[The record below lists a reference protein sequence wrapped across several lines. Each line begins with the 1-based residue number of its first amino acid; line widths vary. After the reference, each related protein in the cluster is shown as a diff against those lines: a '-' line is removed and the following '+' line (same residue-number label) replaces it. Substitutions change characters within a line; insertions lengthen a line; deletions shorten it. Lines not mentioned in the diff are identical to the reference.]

1 MRKGC
6 GLRGER
12 GRQARAKLERV
23 LILRCSAASL
33 RDVSSLTSDEVGSTE
48 QRERRK
54 RILDATIALA
64 SKGGFDAVQMRAVA
78 ERADVALGT
87 LYRYFPS
94 KIHLLVSALG
104 REFERANAGIES
116 RAIPGATPHERVMFV
131 LDQSSTGMQRNPKL
145 TEALT
150 RAFMFAD
157 GSVAQEIHVVGLQMT
172 RALTRAMADP
182 DVAYAE
188 HEPTEEE
195 LAIAKVIG
203 DVWLASLVQWVTG
216 RADAADVSKSIDM
229 AVKLLLR

>member
-1 MRKGC
+1 MTAMNSLSYEELG
-6 GLRGER
+6 
-12 GRQARAKLERV
+12 
-23 LILRCSAASL
+23 SAA
-33 RDVSSLTSDEVGSTE
+33 

-104 REFERANAGIES
+104 REFEQANAGVD
-116 RAIPGATPHERVMFV
+116 RRTIPGDTPHERVMYV
-131 LDQSSTGMQRNPKL
+131 LSRTTRTLQRDPNL

-157 GSVAQEIHVVGLQMT
+157 ASVATEIHLVGMHVT
-172 RALTRAMADP
+172 RLLMRAIADP
-182 DVAYAE
+182 DLPFE
-188 HEPTEEE
+188 DHDPTEDEI
-195 LAIAKVIG
+195 AIAKVIG
-203 DVWLASLVQWVTG
+203 DVWLATLVQWVTG
-216 RADAADVSKSIDM
+216 RASAADVSRHMDV
-229 AVKLLLR
+229 AVRLLLR

>member
-1 MRKGC
+1 
-6 GLRGER
+6 
-12 GRQARAKLERV
+12 
-23 LILRCSAASL
+23 
-33 RDVSSLTSDEVGSTE
+33 VSSLTSDEVGSTA

-64 SKGGFDAVQMRAVA
+64 SKGGFDDVQMRAVA

-104 REFERANAGIES
+104 REFERANNGIEGWT
-116 RAIPGATPHERVMFV
+116 IPGDTAHERVMFV
-131 LDQSSTGMQRNPKL
+131 LDQSSQGMQRNPKL

-157 GSVAQEIHVVGLQMT
+157 STVAQEIHVVGMQMT

-182 DVAYAE
+182 GTPYSD

-216 RADAADVSKSIDM
+216 RSDAAEVNKSIDM
-229 AVKLLLR
+229 AVRLLLR